1 MIPKFPDDCIQ
12 SIAGS
17 WWIEDPAKN
26 YYRGRLIRAFLPHVD
41 QSPKTITA
49 VGRND
54 PSEHRTAEVKIEPL
68 RITQHRKPSKLPVA
82 ALPEYP
88 GEVRTVYRAKKR
100 PAVILSEG
108 GDEVPRALVLGKPRW
123 QTAPTILVAPYYGAD
138 EGRGT
143 SSGFS
148 SVFVGRIKSGE
159 YPQFMWDMLPLTGKN
174 ESILRM
180 DHIQPIGRHHDS
192 IELTD
197 YRLSDDAMMIL
208 DEWLTWI
215 FTGQLFTDGVLSEI
229 RIGLSEPTS

>member
-1 MIPKFPDDCIQ
+1 MIPKFPNDCIQ

-26 YYRGRLIRAFLPHVD
+26 FCRGRLIRAFLPHVD
-41 QSPKTITA
+41 QIPNTIKA
-49 VGRND
+49 VGRGDLPN
-54 PSEHRTAEVKIEPL
+54 HRSAEVIIEPL
-68 RITQHRKPSKLPVA
+68 RVKKSRRPSALPVA

-108 GDEVPRALVLGKPRW
+108 GDEVPRQLVRGKPAW

-138 EGRGT
+138 EDST
-143 SSGFS
+143 SSGFNPA
-148 SVFVGRIKSGE
+148 FVERIKSGE
-159 YPQFMWDMLPLTGKN
+159 YPQFMWDMLPLTGKD

-197 YRLSDDAMMIL
+197 YRLSEDAIDII

-215 FTGQLFTDGVLSEI
+215 FTGQLFANGLLSDI
-229 RIGLSEPTS
+229 RIGLSELST